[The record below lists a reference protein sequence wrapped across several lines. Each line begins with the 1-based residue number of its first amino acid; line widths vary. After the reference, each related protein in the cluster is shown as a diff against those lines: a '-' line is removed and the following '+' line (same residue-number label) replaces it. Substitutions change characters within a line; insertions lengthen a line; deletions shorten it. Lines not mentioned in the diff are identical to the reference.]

1 MPIRNI
7 KSQNSTAKLLT
18 RNKELMKKGKELLPP
33 AKRGSLGNNTMNTT
47 SFNNKTQA
55 SENNERESTIAQT
68 YRVLNA
74 TTTEL
79 SNNRHI
85 MPKYMLTSRSNIFL
99 DDEP

>member
-1 MPIRNI
+1 MKHVN
-7 KSQNSTAKLLT
+7 
-18 RNKELMKKGKELLPP
+18 RNKEIMKKGKELLPP
-33 AKRGSLGNNTMNTT
+33 AKRGSLGNTTMNTN

-55 SENNERESTIAQT
+55 TDNNERESTIAQT

-74 TTTEL
+74 TTEL